1 MLTQYGKDLPTADI
15 CWCRKELRS
24 FQLAMIDDCMQRR
37 RKVLEVGGG
46 GGARPMMVRAKKNF

>member
-46 GGARPMMVRAKKNF
+46 GGGGGGGGHGR